1 VSISAISRRYAK
13 ALVAIGSDQDKVEA
27 YGEELSQV
35 GAVFAA
41 EHGLRLLMDSPT
53 VSLEKKAAILRELLG
68 QMRVS
73 SGVQNFLGL
82 LLSKDRLR
90 FLPQIEA
97 DYRRF
102 ADERSGILRA
112 RITSAMELSAAQRE
126 AIKARLEAATKMR
139 VALRVEVDPALIGGV
154 QAEIGGRVFDGSLKA
169 QLNRIED
176 TLKKG

>member
-1 VSISAISRRYAK
+1 LSISAISRRYAK
-13 ALVAIGSDQDKVEA
+13 ALADIGSDRGKVEE
-27 YGEELSQV
+27 YGEELSRV

-41 EHGLRLLMDSPT
+41 EQRLRQLMDSPT
-53 VSLEKKAAILRELLG
+53 VALEKKSAILTDLLG
-68 QMRVS
+68 TMQIS
-73 SGVQNFLGL
+73 AGVGNFLGL
-82 LLSKDRLR
+82 LLDKDRLR

-102 ADERSGILRA
+102 ADERSGVERA
-112 RITSAMELSAAQRE
+112 RITSALELSPAQRD
-126 AIKARLEAATKMR
+126 AIKARLEAGTKKR
-139 VALRVEVDPALIGGV
+139 VELRVEIDPALIGGV

>member
-1 VSISAISRRYAK
+1 LSISAISRRYAR
-13 ALVAIGSDQDKVEA
+13 ALVAIGSEQDKVEA
-27 YGEELSQV
+27 YGAELAQI
-35 GAVFAA
+35 GAVFAN
-41 EHGLRLLMDSPT
+41 EQNLRLVMDSPT
-53 VSLEKKAAILRELLG
+53 VSLEKKSAILKDLLG
-68 QMRVS
+68 QMQVS
-73 SGVQNFLGL
+73 AGVGNFLGL
-82 LLSKDRLR
+82 LLHKDRLR

-112 RITSAMELSAAQRE
+112 RITTALELTAAQRD
-126 AIKARLEAATKMR
+126 AIQGRLEAATKMR

-154 QAEIGGRVFDGSLKA
+154 QAEIGGRVFDGSLRA